1 MNTGAMVAQRT
12 AFGKALVEIAPNY
25 PRMIV
30 LDPDVC
36 TSTQTSLFRTTCPDR
51 FYATGIAE
59 ANTVGMAAG
68 LVSCGYVPWVSA
80 FAVFLSGRAF
90 DQIRASVAH
99 PGFAVKLNGSY
110 GGLPSGRG
118 GATHSALEDIALMRA
133 MPNMTILTP
142 ADAIEV
148 RAMTDLAMRIPG
160 PVYLRTVRCDVPTFL
175 PENFVPE
182 VGRAV
187 ELAQG
192 NDVALLAEG
201 MMSYRALEAAKCLN
215 QEGIAARV
223 LHFGSIKPIDRDA
236 IEKAAREC
244 GSLITIENH
253 SVIGGLG
260 GAVCEVVAETFPC
273 SVKRMGFPDIFLE
286 SGDDEAIFA
295 RHGLNV
301 EGIAAVARSIVA
313 NKSTRKAS

>member
-1 MNTGAMVAQRT
+1 MNAETMVAQRT
-12 AFGKALVEIAPNY
+12 AFGKALVEIAPRY
-25 PRMIV
+25 PKMLV

-36 TSTQTSLFRTTCPDR
+36 TSTQTSLFRSACPER

-68 LVSCGYVPWVSA
+68 LVACGYVPWVSA

-99 PGFAVKLNGSY
+99 TGFAVKLNGGY

-118 GATHSALEDIALMRA
+118 GATHSALEDIALMRTL
-133 MPNMTILTP
+133 PNMTVLTP
-142 ADAIEV
+142 ADAVEV
-148 RAMTDLAMRIPG
+148 RAMTELAMRIPG

-182 VGRAV
+182 LGRAV
-187 ELAQG
+187 ELAEG
-192 NDVALLAEG
+192 HDIALLAEG
-201 MMSYRALEAAKCLN
+201 MMSYRALAAARRLRD
-215 QEGIAARV
+215 EGIAARV
-223 LHFGSIKPIDRDA
+223 LHFGSIKPIDREA
-236 IEKAAREC
+236 IERAAREC

-253 SVIGGLG
+253 STTGGLG
-260 GAVCEVVAETFPC
+260 GAVCEVVAETCPC
-273 SVKRMGFPDIFLE
+273 SVRRMGFPDIFLE

-295 RHGLNV
+295 RHGLNA
-301 EGIAAVARSIVA
+301 EGIAAAARAIIA
-313 NKSTRKAS
+313 NRRNGKAS